1 MVESE
6 SPSEAAAALIALLMR
21 RGPAT
26 SAQLQRELGR
36 SQPTVSRLLQALGGQ
51 VLTLS
56 RGKSARYAL
65 PQRILGLPARQPLH
79 WVREDGR
86 VQAWGE
92 LSFVLGGRVHVQ
104 AEGGVDVL
112 VAGGLPWFLTPLR
125 VQGFLG
131 RLLARR
137 LAPFGLDGDP
147 QRWNIEQILFAA
159 HEVLDPPGA
168 LLFGERPPAPQ
179 RMLIEANEAAQRY
192 DEWAADVAATLP
204 AGSSAA
210 GEQAK
215 FITRLNEEATS
226 EYIVKFS
233 PPRGTPFGE
242 RWHDLLHAEA
252 LAAQTLSE
260 HGVPVATSRIRE
272 TAARTYL
279 ESARFDR
286 LPRFGRR
293 HVVPLDAVH
302 EAFVPDAR
310 RNWAATCA
318 ALARQRRLP
327 PEAPAQVSALM
338 HFGQLIGNTDMHF
351 GNLGLIVQPADV
363 PRGRFTLAPVYDML
377 PMRWRP
383 DPQQGSLDLSPF
395 TPLDDALQS
404 PALPVARAFWMR
416 AAGGAPFSRAFR
428 ALAREMLLRLA

>member
-1 MVESE
+1 VIVERESLSE
-6 SPSEAAAALIALLMR
+6 SAAALIALLMR
-21 RGPAT
+21 RGPMT
-26 SAQLQRELGR
+26 SAQLQRELGK
-36 SQPTVSRLLQALGGQ
+36 SQPTVSRLLQSSAPR

-65 PQRILGLPARQPLH
+65 PQRILGLPAQQPLH
-79 WVREDGR
+79 WVHEDGR

-92 LSFVLGGRVHVQ
+92 LSLVQGGRVHVQ
-104 AEGGVDVL
+104 AEGVDVL
-112 VAGGLPWFLTPLR
+112 VAGGLPWFLSPLR

-147 QRWNIEQILFAA
+147 QRWSVEQILFAA

-168 LLFGERPPAPQ
+168 LLFGERRPAPE
-179 RMLIEANEAAQRY
+179 RMLIQANEVAQRF
-192 DEWAADVAATLP
+192 DELAATLA

-215 FITRLNEEATS
+215 FIVGLNDGHAKEC
-226 EYIVKFS
+226 IVKFS

-242 RWHDLLHAEA
+242 RWHDLLHAES

-260 HGVPVATSRIRE
+260 HGVPVVTTRIRE

-279 ESARFDR
+279 ESVRFDR
-286 LPRFGRR
+286 LPGSGRR

-302 EAFVPDAR
+302 EAFVADAR

-327 PEAPAQVSALM
+327 PDAPAQVSALM
-338 HFGQLIGNTDMHF
+338 HFGHLIGNTDMHF
-351 GNLGLIVQPADV
+351 GNLGLIVAPANV

-383 DPQQGSLDLSPF
+383 DPQAGSLDLLPF
-395 TPLDDALQS
+395 TPRDEALQS
-404 PALPVARAFWMR
+404 PALAVARVFWTR
-416 AAGGAPFSRAFR
+416 AAESTAISRGFR

>member
-1 MVESE
+1 VESE
-6 SPSEAAAALIALLMR
+6 SLSDAAAALIALLVR

-26 SAQLQRELGR
+26 SAQLQRELGK
-36 SQPTVSRLLQALGGQ
+36 SQPTVSRLLQSSAPR
-51 VLTLS
+51 VLMLS

-79 WVREDGR
+79 WVHEDGR

-92 LSFVLGGRVHVQ
+92 LSFVQGGRVHVQ
-104 AEGGVDVL
+104 ADDGVDVL
-112 VAGGLPWFLTPLR
+112 VAGGLPWFLAPLR
-125 VQGFLG
+125 AQGFLG

-159 HEVLDPPGA
+159 HEVRDPPGA
-168 LLFGERPPAPQ
+168 LLFGERRPAPQ
-179 RMLIEANEAAQRY
+179 RTLIDAHELAQRY
-192 DEWAADVAATLP
+192 DELAADVALTLP

-215 FITRLNEEATS
+215 FITQLNDGQAT
-226 EYIVKFS
+226 EHIVKFS
-233 PPRGTPFGE
+233 PPRGTPFGA

-252 LAAQTLSE
+252 LAALILSE
-260 HGVPVATSRIRE
+260 HGVPIAATRIRE

-286 LPRFGRR
+286 LPGFGRR

-302 EAFVPDAR
+302 DAFVPDAR

-327 PEAPAQVSALM
+327 PDAPARVGALM
-338 HFGQLIGNTDMHF
+338 HFGHLIGNTDMHF

-404 PALPVARAFWMR
+404 PALPVARAFWVR
-416 AAGGAPFSRAFR
+416 VAESAAISRGFR

>member
-1 MVESE
+1 MESE
-6 SPSEAAAALIALLMR
+6 SLSEPAAALIALLMR
-21 RGPAT
+21 RGPST
-26 SAQLQRELGR
+26 SAQLQRELGK
-36 SQPTVSRLLQALGGQ
+36 SQPTLSRLLQSLAGQ

-65 PQRILGLPARQPLH
+65 PQRILGLPAQQPLH
-79 WVREDGR
+79 WVHEDGR

-92 LSFVLGGRVHVQ
+92 LSFVRDGRVHVQ
-104 AEGGVDVL
+104 ADGVDVL
-112 VAGGLPWFLTPLR
+112 VAGGLPWFLSPLR

-147 QRWNIEQILFAA
+147 QRWSIEHVLFAA

-168 LLFGERPPAPQ
+168 LLFGERRSAPEKPAIKPH
-179 RMLIEANEAAQRY
+179 EAGQRY
-192 DEWAADVAATLP
+192 DELAADVAVTLP

-215 FITRLNEEATS
+215 LIASLIDNEVKEC
-226 EYIVKFS
+226 IVKFS

-242 RWHDLLHAEA
+242 RWHDLLHAEV

-260 HGVPVATSRIRE
+260 HGVPVAATRIRE

-279 ESARFDR
+279 ESTRFDR
-286 LPRFGRR
+286 LPGSGRR

-310 RNWAATCA
+310 RNWAAACA
-318 ALARQRRLP
+318 ALAHQRRLP
-327 PEAPAQVSALM
+327 PEAAAQVSALM
-338 HFGQLIGNTDMHF
+338 HFGHLIGNTDMHF
-351 GNLGLIVQPADV
+351 GNLGLIVRPVDV

-395 TPLDDALQS
+395 TPPDEALQS
-404 PALPVARAFWMR
+404 PALPVARGFWMR
-416 AAGGAPFSRAFR
+416 AAETAALSRAFR
-428 ALAREMLLRLA
+428 ALAREMLVRLQ

>member
-1 MVESE
+1 VIVESE
-6 SPSEAAAALIALLMR
+6 SLSESAATLIALLMR
-21 RGPAT
+21 RGPMT
-26 SAQLQRELGR
+26 SAQLQRELGK
-36 SQPTVSRLLQALGGQ
+36 SQPTVSRLLQASAPQ
-51 VLTLS
+51 VLTLA

-65 PQRILGLPARQPLH
+65 PQRIMGLAAQQPLH
-79 WVREDGR
+79 WVDEDGR

-92 LSFVLGGRVHVQ
+92 LSFAQGGRVHVQ
-104 AEGGVDVL
+104 AEGVDVL
-112 VAGGLPWFLTPLR
+112 VAGGLPWFLSPLR

-147 QRWNIEQILFAA
+147 QRWRIEQILFAA

-168 LLFGERPPAPQ
+168 LLFGERRPVPERQ
-179 RMLIEANEAAQRY
+179 LIEAHEVAQRY
-192 DEWAADVAATLP
+192 DELAADVAATLP

-215 FITRLNEEATS
+215 FIAALNEGGAKEC
-226 EYIVKFS
+226 IVKFS

-242 RWHDLLHAEA
+242 RWHDLLHAET
-252 LAAQTLSE
+252 LAAQTLSD
-260 HGVPVATSRIRE
+260 HRVPVAATRIRE

-279 ESARFDR
+279 ESVRFDR
-286 LPRFGRR
+286 LPGSGRR

-310 RNWAATCA
+310 RNWAVTCA

-327 PEAPAQVSALM
+327 PEAPAQARALM
-338 HFGQLIGNTDMHF
+338 HFGHLIGNTDMHF
-351 GNLGLIVQPADV
+351 GNLGLITQRADV

-383 DPQQGSLDLSPF
+383 DPQAGSLDLLPF
-395 TPLDDALQS
+395 TPLDEALQS
-404 PALPVARAFWMR
+404 PACPVARVFWAR
-416 AAGGAPFSRAFR
+416 VAESTAISRGFR
-428 ALAREMLLRLA
+428 ALAREMLVRLR

>member
-1 MVESE
+1 VESE
-6 SPSEAAAALIALLMR
+6 FLSESDAALIALLMR

-26 SAQLQRELGR
+26 SAQLQRELGK
-36 SQPTVSRLLQALGGQ
+36 SQPTVSRLLQSLGGQ

-79 WVREDGR
+79 WVHEDGR

-92 LSFVLGGRVHVQ
+92 LSFVHGGRVHVQ
-104 AEGGVDVL
+104 ADGVDLL
-112 VAGGLPWFLTPLR
+112 VAGGLPWFAAPLR

-137 LAPFGLDGDP
+137 LATFGLDGDP

-168 LLFGERPPAPQ
+168 LLFGERRPAPE
-179 RMLIEANEAAQRY
+179 RMLIDAHEVAQRY
-192 DEWAADVAATLP
+192 DELAADVAATLP

-215 FITRLNEEATS
+215 FIARFDDEAAT

-260 HGVPVATSRIRE
+260 HGVPVATTRIRE

-286 LPRFGRR
+286 LPGSGRR

-327 PEAPAQVSALM
+327 PDAPAQVSALM
-338 HFGQLIGNTDMHF
+338 HFGHLIGNTDMHF

-363 PRGRFTLAPVYDML
+363 PRGRLTLAPVYDML

-383 DPQQGSLDLSPF
+383 DPQQGSLDLWPF
-395 TPLDDALQS
+395 TPLDESLQS
-404 PALPVARAFWMR
+404 PSLPVAREFWMR
-416 AAGGAPFSRAFR
+416 VAETAAISRAFR
-428 ALAREMLLRLA
+428 ALAREMLLRLV